1 MLGTLFEGQ
10 EDRDLAMFG
19 RTVAHIHEVM
29 YHGHRGV
36 MLNERQRAFLRI
48 VADRKGLARAI
59 SIGELAERLKTS
71 PREIKA
77 CVRDLRLVF
86 RVRIGSSRDGEAG
99 GFYLIATK
107 QELLDTVRPFV
118 RQAQS
123 EFEIVKALCE
133 PHELAELEGQMRL
146 EEGSVR

>member
-1 MLGTLFEGQ
+1 VLGTLFESQ
-10 EDRDLAMFG
+10 EDRDREGGM
-19 RTVAHIHEVM
+19 RTIAHVEDVM
-29 YHGHRGV
+29 IAGYRGV
-36 MLNERQRAFLRI
+36 MLTARQRSLLYI

-146 EEGSVR
+146 EGSTR